1 MARNQRRYTDED
13 RALVL
18 ATLTSNNGN
27 IARTARDTNVPENT
41 VRGWKREWEE
51 NGPPDGVLALAVDQ
65 AGDFVAQAEVVR
77 DEALA
82 IMRSKLPDARVSEL
96 NSVVGTLDDKI
107 TRMRG
112 LAMGRVEHVHTQ
124 AVAPEELGAQIGEYL
139 VNAVTAARQR
149 QAEVFEVVEEPGELI
164 ALPAPRKE

>member
-1 MARNQRRYTDED
+1 MAREQRRYSDED

-27 IARTARDTNVPENT
+27 VARTARDTNIPEAT
-41 VRGWKREWEE
+41 VRGWKRDWEE
-51 NGPPDGVLALAVDQ
+51 NGPPPAVQEQ
-65 AGDFVAQAEVVR
+65 AIAVADDFVAAATVVR
-77 DEALA
+77 NEALA
-82 IMRSKLPDARVSEL
+82 IMRRKLPDARVSEL

-112 LAMGRVEHVHTQ
+112 LATGRVEHVHQQ
-124 AVAPEELGAQIGEYL
+124 AVSADELGSAIGEYL

-149 QAEVFEVVEEPGELI
+149 QAEVFEVVEEPSVKE
-164 ALPAPRKE
+164 LPAPGEE

>member
-1 MARNQRRYTDED
+1 MARDQRRYTQEE
-13 RALVL
+13 RSLVL

-27 IARTARDTNVPENT
+27 VLRTARDTNVPENT
-41 VRGWKREWEE
+41 VRRWKKDWEE
-51 NGPPDGVLALAVDQ
+51 NGTPPELIQ
-65 AGDFVAQAEVVR
+65 AAGAIAEDFVSKATVVR

-82 IMRSKLPDARVSEL
+82 IMRAKLPDARVSEL

-112 LAMGRVEHVHTQ
+112 LATSRVDHVHTPALDADQ
-124 AVAPEELGAQIGEYL
+124 LGASIGEYL

-149 QAEVFEVVEEPGELI
+149 QAEVFEVVESSGKE
-164 ALPAPRKE
+164 LPAGKE

>member
-1 MARNQRRYTDED
+1 MARNQRRYSDED

-18 ATLTSNNGN
+18 ATLTANNGN
-27 IARTARDTNVPENT
+27 VLRTARDTNIPENT
-41 VRGWKREWEE
+41 VRNWKKDWEE
-51 NGPPDGVLALAVDQ
+51 NGPPQELTQQ
-65 AGDFVAQAEVVR
+65 AGAIAEDFVKQATIVR

-112 LAMGRVEHVHTQ
+112 LATSRVDHVHTP
-124 AVAPEELGAQIGEYL
+124 ALDPDALGASIGEYL

-149 QAEVFEVVEEPGELI
+149 QAEVFEVVESPQEG
-164 ALPAPRKE
+164 LPAGKE